1 MGEVGTRQTIL
12 ISKEMQDLAA
22 IRNKERMKF
31 LPRWNRE
38 RMVIY
43 SLPQFSIKCTTP
55 TLIY

>member
-38 RMVIY
+38 RMVI
-43 SLPQFSIKCTTP
+43 LFITTV
-55 TLIY
+55 